1 MPDFVPEALKKE
13 VEVGGRK
20 IPLWVPAIGGI
31 LAVGVFALVKLTGK
45 GKAGGTSAQAEAAAT
60 AAATTSYAST
70 LTEKVGEAQAGFS
83 EQIGTLQANVAEQ
96 IAKAQEQFGG
106 QVAGVQA
113 SQAALTGLVTGYQA
127 QMTEQTGAL
136 QAGIAG
142 VQTAQTAFKSD
153 VNARIG
159 AVEGRMSD
167 LERKGSKLAPGDRAA
182 IINMGVGLGTPL
194 TTLWRK
200 VAPGGESLPYPT
212 AGPYSFQWGPT
223 TVEFPQ

>member
-20 IPLWVPAIGGI
+20 IPLWVPAAGGV
-31 LAVGVFALVKLTGK
+31 LAIGVFALVKLTGK
-45 GKAGGTSAQAEAAAT
+45 GKTTGGTSAQAEAAAT

-96 IAKAQEQFGG
+96 IAKAQEQ
-106 QVAGVQA
+106 VAGVQA
-113 SQAALTGLVTGYQA
+113 SQGALTGQVAGYQA

-167 LERKGSKLAPGDRAA
+167 LEKKGSKLAPGDRAA

-200 VAPGGESLPYPT
+200 VIPGGESLPYPT

-223 TVEFPQ
+223 AVEFPQ